1 MQRPHPAWPRGVGL
15 LLEPRKSVFRQ
26 VRPSAWGLRRTA
38 PPQYVWI
45 VSPCAS
51 KLQTGCLQSRS
62 KDSAKSG
69 FFRLLDARIQPEGH
83 LSSVEPAGA
92 LASQWAAKRPRRFF
106 SRRLVLAVSSVAR
119 HSPER
124 DEGCSYRGVSRPSF
138 PSRSNTA
145 WVTTESKAARR
156 PRTSRK
162 PAWFLMPGKGLE
174 PLRLQ
179 RRHLIL
185 SQARMTSF
193 ATPAA
198 QG

>member
-1 MQRPHPAWPRGVGL
+1 MGATPDGTAAVRVDCLSMCVQIANRMFAKPQQKF
-15 LLEPRKSVFRQ
+15 RKER
-26 VRPSAWGLRRTA
+26 L
-38 PPQYVWI
+38 
-45 VSPCAS
+45 
-51 KLQTGCLQSRS
+51 
-62 KDSAKSG
+62 
-69 FFRLLDARIQPEGH
+69 FRLLDARIQPEGH

-193 ATPAA
+193 ATPAG